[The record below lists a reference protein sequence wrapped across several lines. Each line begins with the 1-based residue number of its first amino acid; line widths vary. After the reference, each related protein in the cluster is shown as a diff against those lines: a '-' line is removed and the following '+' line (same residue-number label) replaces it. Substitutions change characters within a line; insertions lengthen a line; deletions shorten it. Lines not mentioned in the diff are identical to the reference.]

1 MTRRI
6 LAVAALA
13 PILLGACAS
22 SSTTRQSTS
31 VVRFLHPDRAVRAD
45 TSGIPVLRLPLRI
58 GIAFVPEPTSDDRHH
73 SGHFR
78 QLAGDAI
85 PESKRIELMK
95 SVTDHFRKQP
105 FIKSVEHIPTA
116 YLAPGGGYENLDQLR
131 QMFDI
136 DVMVLLAYDQV
147 QFTSETKAAITY
159 LTLLGAYVIEGEKN
173 DTRTLMDAVVV
184 DIASRRVLFR
194 APGTSLVKAHAS
206 PIDLPAAQLTDRRKG
221 FEFATIDLRQNL
233 DASLAAFKEKVR
245 EAPPEELQVVRT
257 AEFDR
262 RAAASGAGSADV
274 VLLVLGTLAAIAACR
289 RRTPGRTVR

>member
-1 MTRRI
+1 MIRRL
-6 LAVAALA
+6 LAAALT
-13 PILLGACAS
+13 PILFAACAS

-58 GIAFVPEPTSDDRHH
+58 GVAFVPESGADERHP
-73 SGHFR
+73 SGHVR
-78 QLAGDAI
+78 QLDGDAI

-95 SVTDHFRKQP
+95 SVTDHFRRQP

-116 YLAPGGGYENLDQLR
+116 YLAPGGGYGNLDQLR

-159 LTLLGAYVIEGEKN
+159 LTLLGAYVVEGEKN

-194 APGTSLVKAHAS
+194 APGTSLVKTHAS
-206 PIDLPAAQLTDRRKG
+206 PIDLPAAQLADRRRG
-221 FEFATIDLRQNL
+221 FEFATIDLTQNL

-257 AEFDR
+257 AEFER
-262 RAAASGAGSADV
+262 RAAASGAGSVDV
-274 VLLVLGTLAAIAACR
+274 ILVLLAGLAVLAASARGKRGGTAR
-289 RRTPGRTVR
+289 